1 MTLMTRKEA
10 AARLGMSL
18 PTLDQERSTGRL
30 AYIQRKPG
38 SKVWITE
45 EAIAEYLARATH
57 QARPEM
63 KTIKRRRWAWPKKGV
78 LHMKPKRSLASVA
91 LELAAVLLVT
101 ALAFAWGKQTAQ
113 AERGYTAIGGE
124 YLLLLLPAI
133 YYTGKRTVLD
143 WITDLRELT
152 KGRY

>member
-1 MTLMTRKEA
+1 M
-10 AARLGMSL
+10 
-18 PTLDQERSTGRL
+18 
-30 AYIQRKPG
+30 
-38 SKVWITE
+38 V
-45 EAIAEYLARATH
+45 
-57 QARPEM
+57 
-63 KTIKRRRWAWPKKGV
+63 
-78 LHMKPKRSLASVA
+78 

-101 ALAFAWGKQTAQ
+101 ALAFVWGMQTAQ